1 MLNAWLKLTGLVL
14 VVEREARNG
23 GRGSLS
29 LLAGRGKDS
38 GEGEIVRERGLKRGH
53 FLNCAQ

>member
-1 MLNAWLKLTGLVL
+1 MFPLKDEIIPSVKCLAKIDWPRPRL

-38 GEGEIVRERGLKRGH
+38 EGG
-53 FLNCAQ
+53 